1 MDLTKHI
8 KNNLLAVKVI
18 PNASQNRL
26 IEEHNALKLYFK
38 AVPEKD
44 KANKELIKFFKDE
57 FKLKVQLKAGAKSRE
72 KILQIYSRIT
82 I

>member
-18 PNASQNRL
+18 PNASHARI
-26 IEEHNALKLYFK
+26 IEEHNTLKLYLK

-44 KANKELIKFFKDE
+44 KANRELIKFFKNE
-57 FKLKVQLKAGAKSRE
+57 FNLKVRLKAGAKRRE
-72 KILQIYSRIT
+72 KILQIYS
-82 I
+82 

>member
-1 MDLTKHI
+1 MDLTKYI

-18 PNASQNRL
+18 PNASQNRF
-26 IEEHNALKLYFK
+26 IEEHNALKLYLK

-57 FKLKVQLKAGAKSRE
+57 FKMKVRIKAGAKNRE
-72 KILQIYSRIT
+72 KLLQVYS
-82 I
+82 